1 MRGKL
6 IFIAGAAVG
15 FVLGS
20 RQGRQAYDRI
30 KTKAADVW
38 TDPKVRDNVAKA
50 ADLAKDKLPG
60 GEKIAAATR
69 KAADEA
75 DEAAQEAESS
85 EQDGSPQQSD
95 AQPKPGPSNQG

>member
-69 KAADEA
+69 KAADKA
-75 DEAAQEAESS
+75 DEAAQETESP
-85 EQDGSPQQSD
+85 EQGGSSQQSD

>member
-60 GEKIAAATR
+60 GDKIAAATR
-69 KAADEA
+69 KAADKA

>member
-69 KAADEA
+69 KAADKA
-75 DEAAQEAESS
+75 DDAAQQAESS
-85 EQDGSPQQSD
+85 EQDESD
-95 AQPKPGPSNQG
+95 AQPKPGPGASNQA

>member
-20 RQGRQAYDRI
+20 RQGRQAYDRL

-60 GEKIAAATR
+60 GDKIAAATR
-69 KAADEA
+69 KAADKA
-75 DEAAQEAESS
+75 DEAAQE
-85 EQDGSPQQSD
+85 QDHSD
-95 AQPKPGPSNQG
+95 AQPKPGPGTSA